1 MILMPKVPSKKEKME
16 TRVLKRKRRSDQ
28 DQKIERIQ
36 SSLLKEM
43 MKVKKVLWKL
53 KWPTLNQ
60 SKKLRRIMLYR
71 MMLLTKKDLL
81 V

>member
-43 MKVKKVLWKL
+43 MKVKKMLWK
-53 KWPTLNQ
+53 
-60 SKKLRRIMLYR
+60 
-71 MMLLTKKDLL
+71 
-81 V
+81 